1 MKKQSVIL
9 ILLSLFLIITPIHFT
24 TADESDFYKKVQKG
38 LTNFEKVY
46 SKINQHYVEEF
57 DPYEFVRAGIDGMLK
72 KLDPYTVFIEP
83 ESDINLKIITTGKYG
98 GLGMEIGMRNKKVTI
113 ISPMDNSPA
122 KRAGIRAGDIIEK
135 INSIPVSTMSTQKVS
150 TFLRGPI
157 GTDVELSISR
167 NGFDGE
173 IQMKITRAEILIE
186 DVNYYDF
193 VENQTAYIR
202 LTGFTDKAG
211 DELKSAIKELQKKQE
226 IDGFILDLRGNSG
239 GLLESAVEV
248 ANVFLAEGTPV
259 VSTKG
264 FRDGE
269 HSFKTTSN
277 PYLPNVPMVVL
288 VDGGSASAS
297 EIVAGALQDLD
308 RAIILG
314 TETFGKG
321 LVQKVYNIDNSLNT
335 KLKITTAKYY
345 IPSGRCIQKYD
356 YTKDNGV
363 FHSED
368 SLLIP
373 KQDSHPEF
381 YTINKRKV
389 FEKGGISP
397 DLDIEEPELSNL
409 VFELYRQSTFFN
421 FSVKYNQENPKWSG
435 DFKISE
441 KILNEFYSYL
451 DEIEFSY
458 KVEGE
463 ENLVKFIEIAEK
475 NKTSQDLIESANN
488 LLKGLQTFKKE
499 DLHNHRDEIESA
511 LLAEIADK
519 YFDNHTR
526 IKFSLKNDLQLNSA
540 LDVLNNQKEYNKI
553 LAIN

>member
-1 MKKQSVIL
+1 MKKQFVVLTIISLIL
-9 ILLSLFLIITPIHFT
+9 IVSPIHFT
-24 TADESDFYKKVQKG
+24 IADESDYYKKVEKG
-38 LTNFEKVY
+38 LKNFKSVY
-46 SKINQHYVEEF
+46 NKIDKHYVEEF
-57 DPYEFVRAGIDGMLK
+57 DPYEFVRAGIDGMLN

-135 INSIPVSTMSTQKVS
+135 INGIPVSSLSTQKVS
-150 TFLRGPI
+150 TLLRGPV
-157 GTDVELSISR
+157 GTDVELSVSR
-167 NGFDGE
+167 NGYTDE
-173 IQMKITRAEILIE
+173 ILMNITRDEILIE

-193 VENQTAYIR
+193 IEDKTAYVR

-211 DELKSAIKELQKKQE
+211 DELKNAIKYLQKQQE

-248 ANVFLAEGTPV
+248 ANVFLPENTPV

-264 FRDGE
+264 FREGE

-277 PYLPNVPMVVL
+277 PYLPNIPMVVL
-288 VDGGSASAS
+288 VNGGSASAS

-321 LVQKVYNIDNSLNT
+321 LVQKVYTIDNILNT

-345 IPSGRCIQKYD
+345 IPSGRCIQKHD

-363 FHSED
+363 FHPED
-368 SLLIP
+368 SLTIDENSP
-373 KQDSHPEF
+373 NEF

-397 DLDIEEPELSNL
+397 DMNIKDSELSNL
-409 VFELYRQSTFFN
+409 VFELYRQSIFFN
-421 FSVKYNQENPKWSG
+421 FSVKYNQENPNWTG
-435 DFKISE
+435 EFLISDQ
-441 KILNEFYSYL
+441 ILNEFFSYL
-451 DEIEFSY
+451 DEVDFTY

-463 ENLVKFIEIAEK
+463 KNIEKFIEIAEK
-475 NKTSQDLIESANN
+475 NKTSSDLIESAKH
-488 LLKGLQTFKKE
+488 LLQGIQNFKKE
-499 DLHNHRDEIESA
+499 DLENHREEIRNA

-526 IKFSLKNDLQLNSA
+526 IKYSLTNDLQLKSA
-540 LDVLNNQKEYNKI
+540 LEVLNNQKEYNKI